1 MTSQITW
8 HQCIIFVNLTII
20 PQVPNEMLTKSAWIQ
35 QFPFTNLKKKKKQ
48 HTQFHQLI
56 FGQLHIVTLFL
67 LSQISCVL

>member
-35 QFPFTNLKKKKKQ
+35 QFPFTNLKKKE
-48 HTQFHQLI
+48 TTYSISSTDIWTTSLSDII
-56 FGQLHIVTLFL
+56 FT
-67 LSQISCVL
+67 

>member
-35 QFPFTNLKKKKKQ
+35 QFPFTNLKKKKQ

-56 FGQLHIVTLFL
+56 FGQLH
-67 LSQISCVL
+67 